1 MINNKKHDETMKMKL
16 DVSFTFFVF
25 KGNVIILLYK
35 QSIKRPESLF
45 SRFLFFFILRIFKLF
60 NHVHNI
66 YKKNQV
72 IS

>member
-25 KGNVIILLYK
+25 KGNVIILLCK

-45 SRFLFFFILRIFKLF
+45 S
-60 NHVHNI
+60 
-66 YKKNQV
+66 
-72 IS
+72 